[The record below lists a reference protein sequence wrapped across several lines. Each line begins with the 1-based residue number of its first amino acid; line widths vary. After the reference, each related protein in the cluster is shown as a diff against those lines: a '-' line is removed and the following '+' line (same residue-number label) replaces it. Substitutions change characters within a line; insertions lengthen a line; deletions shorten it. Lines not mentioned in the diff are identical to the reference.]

1 METLGYS
8 FGQQYMLQKVAD
20 MTATEWKKAQQALMF
35 LTEKRDGTKKGR
47 AVYNGVPTREWVDRG
62 EDAASP
68 TAYLESQFLTA
79 AIDAHEG
86 CDVMVTDVPNAF
98 IQADL
103 PEREYGQRV
112 FMKITGVMVPM
123 PTQLVPDVYES
134 FIVRENGQEVIYV
147 KVLKAIYGM
156 LEAAPLWYKRF
167 RKDLE
172 SIGFKFNNY
181 DSWRVVNRMVNG
193 KQQTIRVHV
202 DDVMSSHMY
211 PKVNDKKFLKWMNKS
226 YGKHGKV
233 KATRGKIHDYLGT
246 MTYDFTEPGKVKI
259 GMDD

>member
-1 METLGYS
+1 
-8 FGQQYMLQKVAD
+8 
-20 MTATEWKKAQQALMF
+20 MF

-47 AVYNGVPTREWVDRG
+47 AVYNGAPTREWVDR

-86 CDVMVTDVPNAF
+86 RDVMVTDVPNAF

-123 PTQLVPDVYES
+123 LTQLAPDVYES
-134 FIVRENGQEVIYV
+134 FVVRENGREVIYV

-156 LEAAPLWYKRF
+156 LEAALLWYKRF

-172 SIGFKFNNY
+172 SIGFRFNNY
-181 DSWRVVNRMVNG
+181 DSCVANRM
-193 KQQTIRVHV
+193 
-202 DDVMSSHMY
+202 
-211 PKVNDKKFLKWMNKS
+211 
-226 YGKHGKV
+226 
-233 KATRGKIHDYLGT
+233 
-246 MTYDFTEPGKVKI
+246 
-259 GMDD
+259 